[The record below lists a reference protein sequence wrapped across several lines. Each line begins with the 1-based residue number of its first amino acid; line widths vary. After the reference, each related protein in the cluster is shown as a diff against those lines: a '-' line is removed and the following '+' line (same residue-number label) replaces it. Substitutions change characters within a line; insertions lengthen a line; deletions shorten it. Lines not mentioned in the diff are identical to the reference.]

1 MEDHEASAGM
11 NSSAAAEQSD
21 VQMNPERRY
30 PVRNRRVRQGCP
42 LSPYF
47 FILSVE
53 ILAEAIRNK
62 KEIKGIKIHNTEVKV
77 SQYADDTTLILDG
90 TEESVRAS
98 LLLIEAF
105 GNISGLRL
113 NNEKTEALWIGS
125 KRNCN
130 LKLCPEKKFKW
141 QKGKVKALGV
151 WLSTDH
157 QLTLSLNYNEKL
169 AKIQTILGCW
179 KFRRLSLI
187 GKITVLKSLV
197 ASQLVY
203 ILTPLQTN
211 HQAIKEINKLFFQ
224 FFMERQKG

>member
-1 MEDHEASAGM
+1 M
-11 NSSAAAEQSD
+11 NYFTAIPKAVFNGWTSKFFELH
-21 VQMNPERRY
+21 
-30 PVRNRRVRQGCP
+30 RRVREGCP
-42 LSPYF
+42 LSPYL

-113 NNEKTEALWIGS
+113 NNEKTELLWIGS

-130 LKLCPEKKFKW
+130 LKLCPEKNFKW

-151 WLSTDH
+151 WLSTDQ
-157 QLTLSLNYNEKL
+157 QLTISLNYNEKL

-211 HQAIKEINKLFFQ
+211 HQAIKEINKRVKLNA
-224 FFMERQKG
+224 RS

>member
-1 MEDHEASAGM
+1 MKL
-11 NSSAAAEQSD
+11 
-21 VQMNPERRY
+21 Y
-30 PVRNRRVRQGCP
+30 
-42 LSPYF
+42 LIYF
-47 FILSVE
+47 RINEMALR
-53 ILAEAIRNK
+53 AP
-62 KEIKGIKIHNTEVKV
+62 
-77 SQYADDTTLILDG
+77 LILDG

-130 LKLCPEKKFKW
+130 RKLCPEKNFKW
-141 QKGKVKALGV
+141 QKGKVKVLGV

-169 AKIQTILGCW
+169 AKIQTVLGCW

-211 HQAIKEINKLFFQ
+211 HQAIKEINKLFFSISYGTAK
-224 FFMERQKG
+224 RIKLNTRS